1 MEDIRLIKKVYEI
14 VKENTEVTADEI
26 YQEIN

>member
-1 MEDIRLIKKVYEI
+1 MEDIGLIKKVYEK